1 MVIRFLF
8 LACLISVPVFSLS
21 QESGKEKLCVADS
34 KPAEAVLR
42 AGTIYVV
49 GDVRKPLGVPWK
61 DTAPITVLQV
71 LAMAG
76 GTNPTASLIKARVI
90 RKGEN
95 GTTEVPVNIKEMLA
109 GKAPD
114 VTLQADD
121 ILFVPSSAR
130 KGARKP
136 QNEDLYDVPSSV
148 PLHGPIYNR

>member
-1 MVIRFLF
+1 MVIRVLF
-8 LACLISVPVFSLS
+8 LACLISVPLLSLS
-21 QESGKEKLCVADS
+21 QESGKEESRVADS
-34 KPAEAVLR
+34 KPPEAVLK

-49 GDVRKPLGVPWK
+49 GDVHKPVGVPWK

-71 LAMAG
+71 LSMAE
-76 GTNPTASLIKARVI
+76 GTNPTASLHKARVI

-95 GTTEVPVNIKEMLA
+95 GPTEVPVDIKEILA

-130 KGARKP
+130 KSARKP
-136 QNEDLYDVPSSV
+136 QNEDLYDAPPSV
-148 PLHGPIYNR
+148 PLQGPIYNR

>member
-1 MVIRFLF
+1 MVIRVLF
-8 LACLISVPVFSLS
+8 LACLFSVPLLSLS
-21 QESGKEKLCVADS
+21 QESGKEESRVADS
-34 KPAEAVLR
+34 KPPEAVLK

-49 GDVRKPLGVPWK
+49 GDVHKPVGVPWK

-71 LAMAG
+71 LSMAG
-76 GTNPTASLIKARVI
+76 GVNPTTSLHKARVI

-95 GTTEVPVNIKEMLA
+95 GPTEVPVDIKEILA

-130 KGARKP
+130 KSARKP
-136 QNEDLYDVPSSV
+136 QNEDLYDTPPSV
-148 PLHGPIYNR
+148 PLQGPIYNR

>member
-8 LACLISVPVFSLS
+8 LACLISMPLLSLS
-21 QESGKEKLCVADS
+21 QESGKEKSRVADS
-34 KPAEAVLR
+34 KPKAVLK

-49 GDVRKPLGVPWK
+49 GDVRKPVGVPWK

-71 LAMAG
+71 LAMAE
-76 GTNPTASLIKARVI
+76 GTNPTASLYKARVI

-95 GTTEVPVNIKEMLA
+95 GPTEVPVNIKEILA

-121 ILFVPSSAR
+121 ILFIPSSAR
-130 KGARKP
+130 RTTRP
-136 QNEDLYDVPSSV
+136 QNEDFYDVPSSV